1 MIKFFRFAWSHFD
14 EDLELDS
21 GNGVYY
27 VTAGIPYN
35 VDDMKNIV
43 SQSLKV
49 SADNISIKKVT
60 EITKEEYERVTAKK
74 FQLP

>member
-1 MIKFFRFAWSHFD
+1 MVKFFRFVWSKFD

-27 VTAGIPYN
+27 ITDGIPYN
-35 VDDMKNIV
+35 IDDMKKIA
-43 SQSLKV
+43 SQSLNV
-49 SADNISIKKVT
+49 SSDNISIRTVT
-60 EITKEEYERVTAKK
+60 EITREEYERVTGKK